1 MARAGA
7 GPLVRVRDARRGDL
21 ADIRE
26 IYAHH
31 VLHGLASFEET
42 PPDLA
47 EVTRRFEATL
57 AHGLPYLVAEAP
69 TARPGVAG
77 PGAAEAEVG
86 GSGAEP
92 ALRGYAYAGPYRPRP
107 AYRYSVENSLYV
119 APGLE
124 GRGIGRALLEE
135 LIRRCTALGFRQMI
149 AVIGD
154 SGHLPSIKFHESLGF
169 TQAGHLRSVGFKFER
184 WVDSVILQRPLGPG
198 DASLPDAPLPDAGP
212 PDQGV

>member
-7 GPLVRVRDARRGDL
+7 EPPVRVRDARRGDL
-21 ADIRE
+21 AGIRE

-31 VLHGLASFEET
+31 VLHGLASFEEE

-57 AHGLPYLVAEAP
+57 AHGLPYLAAEAE
-69 TARPGVAG
+69 VAG
-77 PGAAEAEVG
+77 PGAG
-86 GSGAEP
+86 GPGAGGPGAGGPGAEP
-92 ALRGYAYAGPYRPRP
+92 ALRGYAYAGPYRARP
-107 AYRYSVENSLYV
+107 AYRHTVENSVYV

-169 TQAGHLRSVGFKFER
+169 REAGHLRSVGFKFER
-184 WVDSVILQRPLGPG
+184 WVDIVILQRPLGPG
-198 DASLPDAPLPDAGP
+198 DASLPDATGP
-212 PDQGV
+212 EGEA

>member
-7 GPLVRVRDARRGDL
+7 GPPVRVRDARRGDL
-21 ADIRE
+21 AGIRE

-57 AHGLPYLVAEAP
+57 AHGLPYL
-69 TARPGVAG
+69 
-77 PGAAEAEVG
+77 AAEAEAAG
-86 GSGAEP
+86 PGAEP

-198 DASLPDAPLPDAGP
+198 DASLPDAPP
-212 PDQGV
+212 PDEDA

>member
-7 GPLVRVRDARRGDL
+7 GPPVRVRDARRGDL

-57 AHGLPYLVAEAP
+57 AHGLPYL
-69 TARPGVAG
+69 
-77 PGAAEAEVG
+77 AAEAEAAG
-86 GSGAEP
+86 PGAEP

-107 AYRYSVENSLYV
+107 A
-119 APGLE
+119 
-124 GRGIGRALLEE
+124 
-135 LIRRCTALGFRQMI
+135 
-149 AVIGD
+149 
-154 SGHLPSIKFHESLGF
+154 
-169 TQAGHLRSVGFKFER
+169 
-184 WVDSVILQRPLGPG
+184 
-198 DASLPDAPLPDAGP
+198 
-212 PDQGV
+212 

>member
-1 MARAGA
+1 MMARAGA
-7 GPLVRVRDARRGDL
+7 GPAVRVRDARRGDL
-21 ADIRE
+21 AGIRE

-42 PPDLA
+42 PPDLG

-57 AHGLPYLVAEAP
+57 ARGLPYLAAEVQ
-69 TARPGVAG
+69 VAG
-77 PGAAEAEVG
+77 PGA
-86 GSGAEP
+86 EP
-92 ALRGYAYAGPYRPRP
+92 ALQGYAYAGPYRARP

-119 APGLE
+119 APGIE

-169 TQAGHLRSVGFKFER
+169 TRAGCLRSVGFKFGR
-184 WVDSVILQRPLGPG
+184 WVDSVILQRSLGPG
-198 DASLPDAPLPDAGP
+198 DASLPDAPP
-212 PDQGV
+212 PESEA

>member
-7 GPLVRVRDARRGDL
+7 GPPVRVRDARRGDL
-21 ADIRE
+21 AGIRE

-57 AHGLPYLVAEAP
+57 AHGLPYL
-69 TARPGVAG
+69 
-77 PGAAEAEVG
+77 AAEAEAAG
-86 GSGAEP
+86 PGAEP
-92 ALRGYAYAGPYRPRP
+92 ALRGYAYASPYRPRP

-124 GRGIGRALLEE
+124 GQGIGRALLEE

-169 TQAGHLRSVGFKFER
+169 REAGHLRSVGFKFGR

-198 DASLPDAPLPDAGP
+198 DASLPDAPP
-212 PDQGV
+212 PEGEA

>member
-7 GPLVRVRDARRGDL
+7 GPPVRVRDARRGDL

-57 AHGLPYLVAEAP
+57 AHGLPYL
-69 TARPGVAG
+69 
-77 PGAAEAEVG
+77 AAEAEAAG
-86 GSGAEP
+86 PGAEP
-92 ALRGYAYAGPYRPRP
+92 ALRGYAYASPYRPRP

-124 GRGIGRALLEE
+124 GQGIGRALLEE

-154 SGHLPSIKFHESLGF
+154 SSHLPSIKFHESLGF

-198 DASLPDAPLPDAGP
+198 DASLPDAPP
-212 PDQGV
+212 PEDEV